1 MAVEVLVN
9 GYHTSNISS
18 FSVQEDATPI
28 DPSSSAGGVGQ
39 ITFTMDE
46 TPDSPLL
53 IGELIITDGTRG
65 RTSGAIHTLDSTD
78 GKLSVTADS
87 VLGRFNT
94 DRTALPYNGTL
105 GGAIQAYCDL
115 VGITTDV
122 ITDASVSSRAVTYP
136 GWKGNAWTYM
146 KALLAKEQVEMALV
160 FNKVYVRPL
169 RLLTANVDRSTT
181 MGWSLTDSVS
191 AETVEIYYYNNLY
204 GAGQEI
210 YPVPG
215 TEATIYTVNAG
226 ETVKFTQQ
234 LNASLNSVN
243 QPVVQDSV
251 GNNRYPGTSG
261 VYAVAGNDGLPIPA
275 AQWTAQG
282 GSLTVA
288 ITDDPSVIEVT
299 IKGASDT
306 QYAPYRI
313 AMTSGPSNYYNALHI
328 TGAGVTWD
336 KKLLTLYTGA
346 NDPLNS
352 TTVGATIDNP
362 FISTYREAL
371 NVGLI
376 AAGNYA
382 GNGLTLRGSAYAL
395 NRQDDGRNV
404 IWATIDDFNIAE
416 GYGTTIGTFNTE
428 WSGDTIDDFNDY
440 WDEQVTLLFE
450 NQVFGNAIG
459 ARIMRDDANYRINSV
474 TTTETVMQFSATLD
488 TLVGDFNSE
497 WTGATMADFNTQFSG
512 LTFKDYN
519 VIPLRRS

>member
-1 MAVEVLVN
+1 
-9 GYHTSNISS
+9 
-18 FSVQEDATPI
+18 
-28 DPSSSAGGVGQ
+28 
-39 ITFTMDE
+39 
-46 TPDSPLL
+46 
-53 IGELIITDGTRG
+53 
-65 RTSGAIHTLDSTD
+65 
-78 GKLSVTADS
+78 
-87 VLGRFNT
+87 
-94 DRTALPYNGTL
+94 
-105 GGAIQAYCDL
+105 
-115 VGITTDV
+115 
-122 ITDASVSSRAVTYP
+122 
-136 GWKGNAWTYM
+136 
-146 KALLAKEQVEMALV
+146 
-160 FNKVYVRPL
+160 
-169 RLLTANVDRSTT
+169 
-181 MGWSLTDSVS
+181 
-191 AETVEIYYYNNLY
+191 
-204 GAGQEI
+204 
-210 YPVPG
+210 
-215 TEATIYTVNAG
+215 
-226 ETVKFTQQ
+226 
-234 LNASLNSVN
+234 
-243 QPVVQDSV
+243 
-251 GNNRYPGTSG
+251 
-261 VYAVAGNDGLPIPA
+261 
-275 AQWTAQG
+275 
-282 GSLTVA
+282 
-288 ITDDPSVIEVT
+288 
-299 IKGASDT
+299 
-306 QYAPYRI
+306 
-313 AMTSGPSNYYNALHI
+313 MTSGPSNYYNALHI